1 MKEALANVIEVS
13 PEKFALEINIPQ
25 LTLWDMI
32 YLPKVAN
39 VNRDYKKSGLVS
51 LDNGE
56 LLYKDDKGNYARNS
70 FIENNG
76 SWYYADNNGY
86 LVKGRQLIN
95 NQDLVFA
102 QDSRQEKGKFVKLD
116 NNKLVYTD
124 INTGEV
130 QKGGFREIEGAWRY
144 LNNEGYVL
152 TGIQK

>member
-1 MKEALANVIEVS
+1 MKEALANVIEVT
-13 PEKFALEINIPQ
+13 PEKSALEINVPQ

-124 INTGEV
+124 KYTGEV
-130 QKGGFREIEGAWRY
+130 QKGGF
-144 LNNEGYVL
+144 
-152 TGIQK
+152 K